1 MPTLLIRNHGG
12 GTAKRSGDRGQ
23 ALVEFSLILIPLAL
37 LLLGMI
43 QLATIF
49 STQIGITNAARDA
62 ARLASVLTVTNP
74 VDAAAGA
81 QDVYDKLTTDLLP
94 ANVSNFSSSLLVPGS
109 GGTQVCYLE
118 TTTAPY
124 SASNP
129 GVIARV
135 KVVYRHALFVP
146 LIGGILDGIDG
157 TPNDGLH
164 VGTSIDVPVGLVQPY
179 TITLST
185 TPTCYP

>member
-1 MPTLLIRNHGG
+1 MPILLRRKQGG
-12 GTAKRSGDRGQ
+12 GPAYRSDGRGQ
-23 ALVEFSLILIPLAL
+23 ALVEFAIILVPLAL

-62 ARLASVLTVTNP
+62 ARLASVLTVTSP
-74 VDAAAGA
+74 SQATAAAT
-81 QDVYDKLTTDLLP
+81 DVYGKLTTDLLP
-94 ANVSNFSSSLLVPGS
+94 PNVSNYSSSLLINGS
-109 GGTQVCYLE
+109 GGTQVCYFE

-124 SASNP
+124 STTNP

-135 KVVYRHALFVP
+135 SIVYRHALFVP
-146 LIGGILDGIDG
+146 LISGILDGIDG

-185 TPTCYP
+185 TPVCNP